1 MSSALKLDNSAAAA
15 ALPDRGRRLKDTE
28 SGLWSR
34 RVLAGEFYVTGENEI
49 ISTVLGSCV
58 SVCMRDPQAGVG
70 GMNHFMLPDEGNRV
84 SSATVDTGLSTR
96 FGSHAMESLINGLM
110 VRGAVRNRLE
120 IKIFGGAQILDS
132 HVHIGEQ
139 NIRFVRNFL
148 AVEGLRPIAEDLGDV
163 VPRSVLYYPMTGRV
177 RVKHLKP
184 VESKVIAREE
194 FAYLGEIAKRGN
206 DGGEVELFD

>member
-1 MSSALKLDNSAAAA
+1 MSSALKLDTSAPAP
-15 ALPDRGRRLKDTE
+15 LPDRGRRLKDTE

-49 ISTVLGSCV
+49 ISTVLGSCI
-58 SVCMRDPQAGVG
+58 SVCMRDAQAGVG

-84 SSATVDTGLSTR
+84 PTGAVDTGLSTR
-96 FGSHAMESLINGLM
+96 FGSYAMESLINGLM

-132 HVHIGEQ
+132 HAHIGDK
-139 NIRFVRNFL
+139 NIHFVRNFL
-148 AVEGLRPIAEDLGDV
+148 AVEGLQPIAQDLGDV
-163 VPRSVLYYPMTGRV
+163 VPRSVLYYPMSGRV

-184 VESKVIAREE
+184 IESRVIAREE
-194 FAYLGEIAKRGN
+194 SAYLGEIAKRGN
-206 DGGEVELFD
+206 DGGDVELFD